1 MIFPVSPGDDS
12 RLHEITTE
20 RVAGGWSREGEL
32 ALHANS

>member
-1 MIFPVSPGDDS
+1 MIFPVSPGGYA
-12 RLHEITTE
+12 RLNEIATE